1 MKIAIVGAGIGGLA
15 AGVALRRRGH
25 EIVILEKRSQFPDE
39 GAGIVLGPNVMSA
52 LRFVGL
58 ADPILAEGRPVTGM
72 NITNARGA
80 VLARSTFEAAG
91 LPLPG
96 VAIHRSRLHQVL
108 RREFD
113 GELRLGADVTTLQP
127 GEPPFL
133 VERGER
139 IGCDL
144 VVGADGIRSRTRA
157 VLTPRFATRYS
168 GYTCFRFVVQEQWC
182 DDAVEMWGAGKRLG
196 VVPLGHGQ
204 TYVFATLNAPAR
216 TPRPFSSLEAM
227 RALWAEFRT
236 PGARAF
242 ELLEG
247 LDGVLHNDLE
257 DGLAPSFFGPGVVL
271 LGDAAHAVTP
281 NMGQG
286 AGLAIEDGCCL
297 AGLLDEQ
304 KPLSQLLAEYEAL
317 RRPRAAWILERSYS
331 LGRLAQ
337 LESGVA
343 RGLRDVALRLTPAAV
358 NAAALRRIVRDMPGV
373 PLS

>member
-1 MKIAIVGAGIGGLA
+1 MGAGIGGLA

-25 EIVILEKRSQFPDE
+25 QVVILEKRSQFAEE

-52 LRFVGL
+52 LGVMGL
-58 ADPILAEGRPVTGM
+58 AEPILAEGRPVTGM
-72 NITNARGA
+72 NITNARGS
-80 VLARSTFEAAG
+80 VLARSSFDVSS

-96 VAIHRSRLHQVL
+96 VAIHRSRLHEVL
-108 RREFD
+108 LRELD

-144 VVGADGIRSRTRA
+144 VIGADGIRSRARA
-157 VLTPRFATRYS
+157 ALTPRFATRYS
-168 GYTCFRFVVQEQWC
+168 GYTCFRFVVDEVWC
-182 DDAVEMWGAGKRLG
+182 DEVFEMWGRGKRLG
-196 VVPLGHGQ
+196 VVPLGHGH
-204 TYVFATLNAPAR
+204 TYIFATLNAPAR
-216 TPRPFSSLEAM
+216 SPRPFSSVEEL
-227 RALWAEFRT
+227 RALWSEFRA

-242 ELLEG
+242 ELLRD

-257 DGLAPSFFGPGVVL
+257 DGLAPSFCAPGIVL

-286 AGLAIEDGCCL
+286 AGLAVEDGCCL
-297 AGLLDEQ
+297 AALLERP
-304 KPLSQLLAEYEAL
+304 KPLAELLAEYEAL
-317 RRPRAAWILERSYS
+317 RRPRAEWILERSYS
-331 LGRLAQ
+331 LGKLAQ
-337 LESGVA
+337 LESGLA
-343 RGLRDVALRLTPAAV
+343 RGLRDAALRLTPKAV
-358 NAAALRRIVRDMPGV
+358 NDAALRRIVRDMPGV